1 MSTKLGETIEYSH
14 IKEKCPR
21 IEEEKSKR
29 PSRMC
34 LEKDPAT
41 PRHVE
46 SKIFSPLIPLKLDR
60 LLLTVLVEEIES
72 H

>member
-1 MSTKLGETIEYSH
+1 
-14 IKEKCPR
+14 
-21 IEEEKSKR
+21 
-29 PSRMC
+29 MC

-41 PRHVE
+41 ARHVE
-46 SKIFSPLIPLKLDR
+46 SKKFFPLIPLKLDR